1 MELWDRPRSGGAVL
15 ALEAVK
21 PCIAAFNRDPAARLV
36 IHHDPAGEPALMAEE
51 LRAWLMAL
59 ALDAERMELAGDG
72 RSGALLLEIRAA
84 KQRAFP
90 VRRPSRSV
98 LPGCKWRRVPGW
110 TPT

>member
-1 MELWDRPRSGGAVL
+1 MGLASGASFGADLCPVAMELWDRPRSGGAVL

-84 KQRAFP
+84 KQ
-90 VRRPSRSV
+90 
-98 LPGCKWRRVPGW
+98 
-110 TPT
+110 